1 VIVKGDVD
9 GSVEALEDSLTKLST
24 EEVKLRV
31 IHRGVGQ
38 ISESDVLLAAAS
50 DAVIIG
56 FHVKADPRAV
66 ELAAKEKV
74 DLRLYDIIY
83 EVVEDVKSAM
93 SGLLKP
99 EIRETVSGTAEIR
112 QVFRTSKAGAI
123 AGCYVTSGTVTR
135 NARAR
140 LIRDGSSVWDGKIAS
155 LRRFKDDVREVASGF
170 ECGIG
175 LENHDDLREKDVIE
189 AYVLEEVARRLS

>member
-1 VIVKGDVD
+1 VD
-9 GSVEALEDSLTKLST
+9 GSVEALEDSLTKLTT

-50 DAVIIG
+50 NAVIIG
-56 FHVKADPRAV
+56 FHVKPDPKAT

-74 DLRLYDIIY
+74 DVRLYDIIY
-83 EVVEDVKSAM
+83 EAVADVKDAM

-99 EIRETVSGTAEIR
+99 EIRETVVGSAEVRQIFRTTKSGVVAGCMVQSGTMQR
-112 QVFRTSKAGAI
+112 S
-123 AGCYVTSGTVTR
+123 
-135 NARAR
+135 ARAR
-140 LIRDGSSVWDGKIAS
+140 LIREGQVVWEGKIAS
-155 LRRFKDDVREVASGF
+155 LRRFKDDVREVATGY
-170 ECGIG
+170 ECGIA
-175 LENHDDLREKDVIE
+175 LEDRDDIKEKDVIE